1 MKKVIAL
8 ALALVMVLALCACGA
23 SGSTAADSNQP
34 AASGANAAPA
44 SGETVELKLGHP
56 LAPTSSQHIYLQ
68 KWADLVNE
76 QSGGKYKITIY
87 PSAQFGEARELVES
101 LSMGVYDLAWCDT
114 AVMDFLVPEINL
126 INMPFFFDS
135 YEQLWTALDG
145 EAGAALAQD
154 IEEGANIHPLTFFS
168 LGARQIFE
176 CVDGFVVGNSD
187 VLRAADVVQVRM
199 FRAYA
204 RIVQTRRY

>member
-101 LSMGVYDLAWCDT
+101 LSMGVCL
-114 AVMDFLVPEINL
+114 
-126 INMPFFFDS
+126 
-135 YEQLWTALDG
+135 
-145 EAGAALAQD
+145 
-154 IEEGANIHPLTFFS
+154 
-168 LGARQIFE
+168 
-176 CVDGFVVGNSD
+176 
-187 VLRAADVVQVRM
+187 
-199 FRAYA
+199 
-204 RIVQTRRY
+204 